1 MTTIDPNQ
9 LFGTLMANARPQK
22 QRNLKIIHEV
32 CAQLHRLGSKDFS
45 LATVG
50 RMSSERGGMAAGTL
64 YNSTAA
70 DSKALIRA
78 WSDFAND
85 KSSELKQSRETLR
98 SDYALLQKISD
109 PALRALLGSIIA
121 ERDKLRGEVKV
132 LKASTNI
139 VIDNRTLPGKV
150 SFTPAGQVVQVL
162 DEKARLSETEIQAL
176 SRAISPDFLDEEG
189 WSVGPYG
196 EILNARG
203 RKVFDIGFANAI
215 KKILTD
221 DFL

>member
-1 MTTIDPNQ
+1 MTVIDPNQ

-22 QRNLKIIHEV
+22 QRNLEIIHEV
-32 CAQLHRLGSKDFS
+32 CAQLHRLGSKGFS

-50 RMSSERGGMAAGTL
+50 RMSNERGGIAAKSL
-64 YNSTAA
+64 YNSASA
-70 DSKALIRA
+70 DFRGLVQA
-78 WSDFAND
+78 WNDFAKD
-85 KSSELKQSRETLR
+85 KLTEPNERKSLRFDSS
-98 SDYALLQKISD
+98 LLQKIKD

-121 ERDKLRGEVKV
+121 ERDKLRGEVKI
-132 LKASTNI
+132 LKSSSNI

-189 WSVGPYG
+189 WTVGPYG
-196 EILNARG
+196 EIFNTRG
-203 RKVFDIGFANAI
+203 RKVFDIGFVNAI

-221 DFL
+221 DFIR